1 MDELKAVYEKAFT
14 GIGPSDHVRERV
26 RALGRGR
33 TARPAFVR
41 RLSGVMAAAL
51 LLLAL
56 LGCGAAV
63 VVYGE
68 GIQGFFAR
76 QWERLT
82 GAPMD
87 EGQAALIHHLS
98 QDLELS
104 QTVNGV
110 TVTLDSATVGED
122 VFYLLLRV
130 EDNSILGDRVSGFD
144 RFDVSLSTPCLESF
158 GGCGWSSQ
166 GLDAE
171 GRALLLVEQGYRARP
186 GWEDDGSPLEVTLTL
201 SGPSHGSGTA
211 GGTSAAGGGQAPAG
225 DIWEFQFTL
234 DRTKISSPVSL
245 PDTQAVVTDYF
256 SGERYAVHFTNIQVT
271 STGLHYDLTVENGDF
286 PDLWPV
292 LVLEDGTEINGKDG
306 SGSRIGEDTFR
317 CAHRWSVPVD
327 LSQAA
332 AVRFGD
338 TDIPLP

>member
-14 GIGPSDHVRERV
+14 GIGLSDHVRERV

-33 TARPAFVR
+33 TARPGFVR

-56 LGCGAAV
+56 LGCGAAA

-68 GIQGFFAR
+68 GIQGFFVR

-98 QDLELS
+98 QDLKLS
-104 QTVNGV
+104 QTVDGV
-110 TVTLDSATVGED
+110 TVTLDSATVGSD
-122 VFYLLLRV
+122 MFYLLVRI
-130 EDNSILGDRVSGFD
+130 DDPTYTRSGSFD
-144 RFDVSLSTPCLESF
+144 RYHIALEGETPESGAIP
-158 GGCGWSSQ
+158 GGGGWSTQ
-166 GLDAE
+166 GVDEA
-171 GRALLLVEQGYRARP
+171 GRRLLLFERTFDPDQG
-186 GWEDDGSPLEVTLTL
+186 DLLSVTLTL
-201 SGPSHGSGTA
+201 TDLCRGSGSDRQVA
-211 GGTSAAGGGQAPAG
+211 VEGT
-225 DIWEFQFTL
+225 WEFQFTL
-234 DRTKISSPVSL
+234 DRSRVPPPVSL
-245 PDTQAVVTDYF
+245 PDTQAAVADYF
-256 SGERYAVHFTNIQVT
+256 TGEQFMGYFSQIQVT
-271 STGLHYDLTVENGDF
+271 STGIQYHETFSGGNF
-286 PDLWPV
+286 PDFFPV